1 MNILIYGIGGVGGY
15 FGGKLTKTNHNITF
29 IARGAHLEAIQKNG
43 LQVSSFKGDFTAVP
57 DLATDDLNKIP
68 TPDLVILG
76 VKSWQIP
83 ETIEALK
90 LYVKPETLFLPL
102 QNGAA
107 NAEKILEVLPDA
119 QVLGGLC
126 RIVAFKDGPGKI
138 KHPHF
143 EPSIT
148 FGELDGSLTERA
160 KTIDLLFKGVEITSN
175 LVEDIQVE
183 IWKKFLFICTISGLG
198 GLVRVPMGKIR
209 SSDYLF
215 QMMRDTSQEIFNV
228 AKAKG
233 IGLTEKHIDSVF
245 EAIQNQGA
253 DVTASTQRDIMEGKP
268 SELDNFNGYIVREGK
283 RLGVPVPVNELI
295 YECLKPMEKEARSE
309 V

>member
-15 FGGKLTKTNHNITF
+15 FGGKLTKTNNHITF
-29 IARGAHLEAIQKNG
+29 IARGKHLDAVQKNG
-43 LQVSSFKGDFTAVP
+43 LQVSSYKGDFVAGP
-57 DLATDDLNKIP
+57 DLATDDLSKIP

-76 VKSWQIP
+76 VKSWQVP

-90 LYVKPETLFLPL
+90 PYVKPKTLFLPL

-119 QVLGGLC
+119 QALGGLC

-138 KHPHF
+138 KHLTF

-148 FGELDGSLTERA
+148 FGELDGSLSDRVKALQE
-160 KTIDLLFKGVEITSN
+160 LFQEADFVGD
-175 LVEDIQVE
+175 LVENIQVE
-183 IWKKFLFICTISGLG
+183 IWKKFLFICTISGIG
-198 GLVRVPMGKIR
+198 GLTRVPMGKIR
-209 SSDYLF
+209 SSEYLF
-215 QMMRDTSQEIFNV
+215 NMMKDTAQEIFNV

-233 IGLTEKHIDSVF
+233 IALTEKHMESVF
-245 EAIQNQGA
+245 EAIQNQEA

-283 RLGVPVPVNELI
+283 RLGVSVPVNELI
-295 YECLKPMEKEARSE
+295 YECLLPMEKEARKL
-309 V
+309 

>member
-15 FGGKLTKTNHNITF
+15 FGGKLTQTKHNVTF
-29 IARGAHLEAIQKNG
+29 IARGEHLKAIQDNG
-43 LQVSSFKGDFTAVP
+43 LDVTSYKGDFKATP
-57 DLATDDLNKIP
+57 DLATDDLSKIP

-76 VKSWQIP
+76 VKSWQVND
-83 ETIEALK
+83 TVKNLK
-90 LYVKPETLFLPL
+90 PYIKPETLFLPL

-107 NAEKILEVLPDA
+107 NAEMILEVLPEA

-126 RIVAFKDGPGKI
+126 RIVSFVDGAGKI

-148 FGELDGSLTERA
+148 LGELDGSLTDRA
-160 KTIDLLFKGVEITSN
+160 KRIKEMFEEVGDVTVH
-175 LVEDIQVE
+175 LVDNIQVE

-215 QMMRDTSQEIFNV
+215 NMMRDTAQEIFKV

-233 IGLTEKHIDSVF
+233 IKLTEAHMDAVF

-283 RLGVPVPVNELI
+283 RLGVSVPVNELI
-295 YECLKPMEKEARSE
+295 YECLKPMEKEARS
-309 V
+309 

>member
-15 FGGKLTKTNHNITF
+15 FGGKLTQTSHNITF
-29 IARGAHLEAIQKNG
+29 IARGAHLKAIQEKG
-43 LQVSSFKGDFTAVP
+43 LEINSFKGDFTAIP
-57 DLATDDLNKIP
+57 DLATDDLNEIP
-68 TPDLVILG
+68 TPDLIILG
-76 VKSWQIP
+76 VKSWQVRGTVIK
-83 ETIEALK
+83 LK
-90 LYVKPETLFLPL
+90 HYVKPETVFLPL

-107 NAEKILEVLPDA
+107 NAEMILEVLPNA
-119 QVLGGLC
+119 SVLGGLC
-126 RIVAFKDGPGKI
+126 RIVSFIDGPGKI

-143 EPSIT
+143 EPSII
-148 FGELDGSLTERA
+148 FGELDGRMTDRA
-160 KTIDLLFKGVEITSN
+160 KKILEVFNEVNDINVK
-175 LVEDIQVE
+175 LVDNIQVE
-183 IWKKFLFICTISGLG
+183 IWKKFLFICTISGFG

-215 QMMRDTSQEIFNV
+215 NMMKDTAQEIFKL

-233 IGLTEKHIDSVF
+233 INLTEAHMQSVF

-283 RLGVPVPVNELI
+283 RLGVSVPVNELI
-295 YECLKPMEKEARSE
+295 YECLKPMEKEARS
-309 V
+309 

>member
-15 FGGKLTKTNHNITF
+15 FGGKLTKTNNHITF
-29 IARGAHLEAIQKNG
+29 IARGKHLDAVQKNG
-43 LQVSSFKGDFTAVP
+43 LQVSSYKGDFVAGP
-57 DLATDDLNKIP
+57 DLATDDLSKIP

-76 VKSWQIP
+76 VKSWQVP

-90 LYVKPETLFLPL
+90 PYVKPKTLFLPL

-107 NAEKILEVLPDA
+107 NAEKILEVLPNA

-138 KHPHF
+138 KHLTF

-148 FGELDGSLTERA
+148 FGELDGSLSDRVKALQE
-160 KTIDLLFKGVEITSN
+160 LFQEADFVGD
-175 LVEDIQVE
+175 LVENIQVE
-183 IWKKFLFICTISGLG
+183 IWKKFLFICTISGIG
-198 GLVRVPMGKIR
+198 GLTRVPMGKIR
-209 SSDYLF
+209 SSEYLF
-215 QMMRDTSQEIFNV
+215 NMMKDTAQEIFNV

-233 IGLTEKHIDSVF
+233 IALTEKHMESVF

-283 RLGVPVPVNELI
+283 RLGVSVPVNELI
-295 YECLKPMEKEARSE
+295 YECLLPMEKEARKL
-309 V
+309 

>member
-15 FGGKLTKTNHNITF
+15 FGGKLTQTEHDITF
-29 IARGAHLEAIQKNG
+29 IARGEHLNAIHQNG
-43 LQVSSFKGDFTAVP
+43 LQVESFKGDFTAKP
-57 DLATDDLNKIP
+57 NLATDDLNKVP

-76 VKSWQIP
+76 VKSWQVP
-83 ETIEALK
+83 ETVEALK
-90 LYVKPETLFLPL
+90 PVVKPETLFLPL

-107 NAEKILEVLPDA
+107 NAEKIRKVLPEA
-119 QVLGGLC
+119 EVLGGLC

-138 KHPHF
+138 KHASF

-148 FGELDGSLTERA
+148 FGELDGSRSKRA
-160 KTIDLLFKGVEITSN
+160 EAVHKIFEEAGITAH

-198 GLVRVPMGKIR
+198 GLTRVPMGKIR
-209 SSDYLF
+209 SSEYLF
-215 QMMRDTSQEIFNV
+215 QMMQDTAQEVFKV

-233 IGLTEKHIDSVF
+233 IGLTEKHMESVF

-253 DVTASTQRDIMEGKP
+253 DVTASTQRDIMDGKP
-268 SELDNFNGYIVREGK
+268 SELDNFNGYILREGK
-283 RLGVPVPVNELI
+283 RLGIPVPVNELI
-295 YECLKPMEKEARSE
+295 YECLLPMEQEARA
-309 V
+309 

>member
-15 FGGKLTKTNHNITF
+15 FGGKLTKTKNHVTF
-29 IARGAHLEAIQKNG
+29 IARGKHLEAIQKSG
-43 LQVSSFKGDFTAVP
+43 LEVTSYKGDFVAEP
-57 DLATDDLNKIP
+57 DLATADLSEIP

-76 VKSWQIP
+76 VKSWQVP

-90 LYVKPETLFLPL
+90 PYVNAEALFLPL
-102 QNGAA
+102 QNGAS

-138 KHPHF
+138 KHPTF

-148 FGELDGSLTERA
+148 FGELDGSLSERA
-160 KTIDLLFKGVEITSN
+160 KELQALFEEAGFTAH

-183 IWKKFLFICTISGLG
+183 IWKKFLFICTISGIG
-198 GLVRVPMGKIR
+198 GLTRVPMGKIR
-209 SSDYLF
+209 SSAYLF
-215 QMMRDTSQEIFNV
+215 KMMQDTAQEIFTV

-233 IGLTEKHIDSVF
+233 IALTEKHMEAVF

-253 DVTASTQRDIMEGKP
+253 EVTASTQRDIMEGKP
-268 SELDNFNGYIVREGK
+268 SELNNFNGYIVREGK
-283 RLGVPVPVNELI
+283 RLGVSVPVNEMI
-295 YECLKPMEKEARSE
+295 FECLLPMEKEARS
-309 V
+309 